1 MQKFKL
7 TRDVTKDECSW
18 LDRTF
23 AAGEIVHKFNGGT
36 YGCIGAGIAC
46 SIDGGT
52 PFFELPRDA
61 LQLVEKPLH
70 CTTELAMQAG
80 DD

>member
-1 MQKFKL
+1 MTVRRYEL
-7 TRDVTKDECSW
+7 TRDVTKDECHW

-23 AAGEIVHKFNGGT
+23 KAGEHVHEYRGVT

-46 SIDGGT
+46 SADGKT

-61 LQLVEKPLH
+61 LRVLQ
-70 CTTELAMQAG
+70 
-80 DD
+80 